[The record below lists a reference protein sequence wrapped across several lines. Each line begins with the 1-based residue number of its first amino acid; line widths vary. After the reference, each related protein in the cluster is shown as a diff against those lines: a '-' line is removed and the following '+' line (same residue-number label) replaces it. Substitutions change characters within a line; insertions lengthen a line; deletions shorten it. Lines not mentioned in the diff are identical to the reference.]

1 MNAET
6 RPLEGR
12 IAVVTGA
19 TRGIGYFAAKAL
31 AEAGAH
37 IVALGRT
44 QGALEELD
52 DEIRAKGGATT
63 LVPLDLTDGEGI
75 DRLGAAINDR
85 WGKLDIFLAN
95 AGTLG
100 TLSPLGHVKAKD
112 WEQVMAINVTA
123 NWRLLRT
130 LDPVLKRSDAGRAI
144 FISSGVAH
152 TTKPFWGPYA
162 VSKAALE
169 AIARTYA
176 HENENSP
183 INVSIVNPGPMRTA
197 MRARAMPGEDPQTL
211 PHPSELAPYLVEMAS
226 PAFQR
231 TDQLF
236 DFPEKAWL
244 AYRAPA

>member
-1 MNAET
+1 MSQE

-19 TRGIGYFAAKAL
+19 TRGIGFFASRAL

-52 DEIRAKGGATT
+52 DEIRKLGSSAT

-75 DRLGAAINDR
+75 DRLGAAINER

-112 WEQVMAINVTA
+112 WDQVMAINVTA

-130 LDPVLKRSDAGRAI
+130 LDPVLQRSDAGRAI

-152 TTKPFWGPYA
+152 NIKAFWGPYA

-169 AIARTYA
+169 TIARTYA
-176 HENENSP
+176 QENQKSP
-183 INVSIVNPGPMRTA
+183 IKVAIVNPGPMRTA

-226 PAFQR
+226 PAFER
-231 TDQLF
+231 NDQLF
-236 DFPEKAWL
+236 SFPTKTWLDF
-244 AYRAPA
+244 RAPA